1 MSTFDSRL
9 IQVGIQIGDGIQY
22 FGEGYYITA
31 QGTKY
36 GNPSPNEC
44 QVRIDNLTAAH
55 RNQILTDSSPWSPS
69 LGTKKLILKAGR
81 ASYGASLIFNGNITI
96 AGVSQPPDIGIIVNA
111 IQGIDAALQTIA
123 VSMPARTSLKT
134 IAQTA
139 ANQSGLNLDF
149 QATDKQISNY
159 NLTGSIKDHMNK
171 MELSGNYDV
180 LQNNDSLVIKDKDVP
195 VKNRVKKLSLNSGM
209 IGTPEITE
217 LGIRVKM
224 LLDNETE
231 IGGQIDLT
239 SKLNPALNGS
249 YVIQKLGFDIAS
261 RDIPFYW
268 IAEAKRIQL

>member
-1 MSTFDSRL
+1 MTTFDSRL
-9 IQVGIQIGDGIQY
+9 VEVGIQIGDNIQY

-55 RNQILTDSSPWSPS
+55 RNQILTDSSPWSPVK
-69 LGTKKLILKAGR
+69 GTKKLILKAGR
-81 ASYGASLIFNGNITI
+81 ASYGASLLFTGNITI
-96 AGVSQPPDIGIIVNA
+96 AGVTQPPDIGIILNA
-111 IQGIDAALQTIA
+111 IQGIDSAVQTVA

-159 NLTGSIKDHMNK
+159 NLTGSIKNHMDK
-171 MELSGNYDV
+171 MAQTGNYDV
-180 LQNNDSLVIKDKDVP
+180 LEDKGSLIIKDKNVP
-195 VKNRVKKLSLNSGM
+195 ILDRIKKLNLNSGM

-217 LGIRVKM
+217 LGIMVKI
-224 LLDNETE
+224 LLDNQTD

-239 SKLNPALNGS
+239 SKLNPSLNGS
-249 YVIQKLGFDIAS
+249 YVIQKLSFDIAS
-261 RDIPFYW
+261 RENPFYW
-268 IAEAKRIQL
+268 IAEAKRI